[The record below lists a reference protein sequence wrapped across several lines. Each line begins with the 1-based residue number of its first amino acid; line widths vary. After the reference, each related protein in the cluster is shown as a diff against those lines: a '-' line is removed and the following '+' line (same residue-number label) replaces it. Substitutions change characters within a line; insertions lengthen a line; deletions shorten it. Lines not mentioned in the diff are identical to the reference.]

1 MSARRSKKRERSGK
15 VVFIKL
21 IKVLA
26 AVVVVGLI
34 FHLLFS
40 TGKKS
45 KPARGRKKFVKS
57 SVIEKK
63 DETSESEE
71 DKS

>member
-1 MSARRSKKRERSGK
+1 MI
-15 VVFIKL
+15 FIKL

-26 AVVVVGLI
+26 AIFAIGLI

-45 KPARGRKKFVKS
+45 KSTRRDRKFVKS
-57 SVIEKK
+57 SVLEKK
-63 DETSESEE
+63 DETPESEE
-71 DKS
+71 DNS

>member
-1 MSARRSKKRERSGK
+1 
-15 VVFIKL
+15 VLFIKL

-26 AVVVVGLI
+26 TVFVVGMI

-40 TGKKS
+40 AGSKS

-63 DETSESEE
+63 DETPKS
-71 DKS
+71 DKNNL